1 MVRTMI
7 RNTMAPATT
16 PIITLTCELFLWVV
30 DSGAVVAPED
40 TGMGIFE
47 DEDMEIVL
55 VWVVLRRHDVSF
67 PS

>member
-1 MVRTMI
+1 MARTMI

-30 DSGAVVAPED
+30 DSGTVVAPED
-40 TGMGIFE
+40 TGTGIFE

-55 VWVVLRRHDVSF
+55 V
-67 PS
+67 

>member
-16 PIITLTCELFLWVV
+16 PMITLTCELFLWVV

-40 TGMGIFE
+40 IDIFE